1 MLRVRHQNVS
11 SLEFERWVPARCH
24 QEEPPTPL
32 QSAKKLS
39 ESGQQ
44 FRVADATPQ
53 SYLVE
58 LTWLAASRCV
68 LEWLKQLG
76 SSANRSNP
84 TPAALPAGQCR
95 SAEFPAPPL
104 APHREFCAHRECREP
119 RPREIARVKDSE
131 SEKPP
136 QPFHAGEL
144 EILHI

>member
-1 MLRVRHQNVS
+1 MPHPKGT
-11 SLEFERWVPARCH
+11 F
-24 QEEPPTPL
+24 
-32 QSAKKLS
+32 
-39 ESGQQ
+39 
-44 FRVADATPQ
+44 
-53 SYLVE
+53 VE
-58 LTWLAASRCV
+58 WSWRAASRCG
-68 LEWLKQLG
+68 LEWLKRLG

-84 TPAALPAGQCR
+84 TPAAPPACQCR

-104 APHREFCAHRECREP
+104 APHCGFCADRECREP